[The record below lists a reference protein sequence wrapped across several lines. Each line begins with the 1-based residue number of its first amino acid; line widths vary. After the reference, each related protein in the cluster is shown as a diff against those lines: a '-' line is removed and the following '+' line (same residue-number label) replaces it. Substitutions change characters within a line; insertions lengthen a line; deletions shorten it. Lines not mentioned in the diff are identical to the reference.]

1 MFIIQSLESS
11 GCTIPEKN
19 KKQIKKV
26 NKINPGNHEGLSFNH
41 QRHPVTPPLTKE
53 GGGDPNKGFRV

>member
-53 GGGDPNKGFRV
+53 GGGDP